1 MANVRLSPGLVLS
14 TIGAGL
20 LVCLLSFFSIV
31 GSNAQS
37 GGDLPIEDLMVMS
50 GEESHAFRVEV
61 ASTDAQ
67 RAQGLMHREQMD
79 ADHGMLFVFD
89 AEGERYFWMK
99 DTPLS
104 LDIIFAA
111 ADGRIVRIAERTT
124 PFSEKII
131 PSRGD
136 ARFVLELVGGTSEKL
151 KISTGDRLISPAIFP
166 EE

>member
-1 MANVRLSPGLVLS
+1 MATAVVFLAACMVF
-14 TIGAGL
+14 GAGSTL
-20 LVCLLSFFSIV
+20 AQEPIPLPVETLEIV
-31 GSNAQS
+31 TV
-37 GGDLPIEDLMVMS
+37 ETTHTF
-50 GEESHAFRVEV
+50 EVEV

-67 RAQGLMHREQMD
+67 RARGLMYREEMAED
-79 ADHGMLFVFD
+79 RGMLFVFD

-111 ADGRIVRIAERTT
+111 EDGLIVRIADRTT

-136 ARFVLELVGGTSEKL
+136 ARYVLEVVGGTAERL
-151 KISTGDRLISPAIFP
+151 GFAAGDRLVSPTISKTQ
-166 EE
+166 

>member
-1 MANVRLSPGLVLS
+1 MPNVRMTPGLLIG
-14 TIGAGL
+14 TLGAGL
-20 LVCLLSFFSIV
+20 LVCLLSFFSSA

-37 GGDLPIEDLMVMS
+37 TVDLPVQDLKVIS
-50 GEESHAFRVEV
+50 GAESHAFRVEV
-61 ASTDAQ
+61 ANTDVQ

-89 AEGERYFWMK
+89 AAGARYFWMK

-111 ADGRIVRIAERTT
+111 ADGRIIRIAERTT

-131 PSRGD
+131 PSRGN

-151 KISTGDRLISPAIFP
+151 KISTGDRLVSPAIFP